1 MKNIKHELLIWV
13 HLISLFGIWFG
24 LLFILQIPI
33 GFNNEALLKLPE
45 VVTVYLILSFIFTKW
60 IWRLPFLQGWLIKY
74 PDLQGTWQGNLQ
86 TTWKN
91 PETGKIPGPIP
102 MILVIKQ
109 SFDTINCVMHTQ
121 ESTSYSNASM
131 LSEDDES
138 GIQRISYNYT
148 NTPDTTIRGRSA
160 IHYGAAILRIIKEG
174 KKYSLVGEYWTSRST
189 AGNISLTLRSKE
201 LLGAFPQDLVQK
213 IDSSV
218 KNKKRKGRE

>member
-1 MKNIKHELLIWV
+1 MKNIKHELLVWV
-13 HLISLFGIWFG
+13 NLISLIGIWFG
-24 LLFILQIPI
+24 LLFILKIPI

-45 VVTVYLILSFIFTKW
+45 VVTIYVVLSFIFTKW
-60 IWRLPFLQGWLIKY
+60 IWRLPILQGWLIRY

-91 PETGKIPGPIP
+91 LETGEIPGPIP

-109 SFDTINCVMHTQ
+109 SFDTISCVMHTQ

-160 IHYGAAILRIIKEG
+160 IHYGAAILRIVKEG
-174 KKYSLVGEYWTSRST
+174 KKYTLTGEYWTSRST

-201 LLGAFPQDLVQK
+201 LFGAFPQDLIPQEIK
-213 IDSSV
+213 AS
-218 KNKKRKGRE
+218 KKKVLKK

>member
-1 MKNIKHELLIWV
+1 MKNIKHELLVWV
-13 HLISLFGIWFG
+13 NLISLIGIWFG
-24 LLFILQIPI
+24 LLFILKIPI

-45 VVTVYLILSFIFTKW
+45 VVTIYLVLSFIFTKW
-60 IWRLPFLQGWLIKY
+60 VWRLPILQGWLIKY

-160 IHYGAAILRIIKEG
+160 IHYGAAILRIIKEDN
-174 KKYSLVGEYWTSRST
+174 KYLLAGEYWTSRST

-201 LLGAFPQDLVQK
+201 LLGAFPQDLIPQEKKEDKKK
-213 IDSSV
+213 IP
-218 KNKKRKGRE
+218 RK